1 MQKKNIDSIENT
13 DKRTDPAFMAD
24 CVTVVLFVLFFI
36 GIGIGLS
43 VKKDGR
49 FSEQENRYLA
59 ERPELSLSALRNGR
73 FEEEY
78 EAYLSDQF
86 PFRNQWITLRTATEL
101 LLQKREVN
109 GIYFAEDDYLIEL
122 KDSGQY
128 RSEQAEKNIRYLE
141 EFVAG
146 CSKEP
151 DYSVSIL
158 LVPGKSEILR
168 NKLPVFAGTPEERK
182 IIEEIYDRCELAEC
196 IDVYEELEKHREEY
210 IYYRTDHHWTTLGSY
225 YGYKAWCNGTGI
237 RENRPEDLVK
247 TTVTET
253 FRGTLDSKVNLSF
266 CSDSID
272 IVEPADPVG
281 YTLVYDGG
289 AMTKHTLFDM
299 EKLDSKDK
307 YGIFLG
313 GNHSLIEI
321 HTTVNNGKSLLLI
334 KDSFANSFVP
344 YLINQFEYI
353 YVLDLRYYNQSLSEY
368 LEKHRITDILILY
381 SLWEF
386 VQDENVYKLK
396 N

>member
-146 CSKEP
+146 FECG
-151 DYSVSIL
+151 D
-158 LVPGKSEILR
+158 PGS
-168 NKLPVFAGTPEERK
+168 
-182 IIEEIYDRCELAEC
+182 D
-196 IDVYEELEKHREEY
+196 
-210 IYYRTDHHWTTLGSY
+210 
-225 YGYKAWCNGTGI
+225 TG
-237 RENRPEDLVK
+237 
-247 TTVTET
+247 
-253 FRGTLDSKVNLSF
+253 
-266 CSDSID
+266 
-272 IVEPADPVG
+272 
-281 YTLVYDGG
+281 
-289 AMTKHTLFDM
+289 
-299 EKLDSKDK
+299 
-307 YGIFLG
+307 
-313 GNHSLIEI
+313 
-321 HTTVNNGKSLLLI
+321 
-334 KDSFANSFVP
+334 
-344 YLINQFEYI
+344 
-353 YVLDLRYYNQSLSEY
+353 
-368 LEKHRITDILILY
+368 
-381 SLWEF
+381 
-386 VQDENVYKLK
+386 
-396 N
+396 